1 MDTIHFLFSGF
12 QTALTLT
19 NIGAAALGAVL
30 GIIVGAMPG
39 IGSLVGVAL
48 LLPLTYKFNP
58 TTAIIMLG
66 AIYYANMFGG
76 AFSAILINVPGDAPA
91 IMTSMDGYPLA
102 RKGQPGRALMTSNI
116 SSFFGGLIGMIILT
130 FLGPTLARFG
140 LKFGPAEMTTLMLVA
155 LSSISWLIEG
165 DVLKGLAVTCI
176 GIIIAT
182 IGISTNT
189 GSARYTFHVVQLLSG
204 INFIPMVVGFI
215 GLAQVFDL
223 LTKGDEQ
230 GELMVKKLSLADC
243 KLSRDD
249 VDRIK
254 YPILKGGFLGSLIG
268 FIPGAGATM
277 AAIVSYTIQKK
288 SKRNKEKL
296 GSGAVEG
303 IAACEA
309 ANNGAA
315 AGAFGPLLAL
325 GIPGS
330 GTTAVL
336 LGGLMLWG
344 LEPGPRLF
352 TDHADFAW
360 GLVSSLYI
368 SNLIALGIALLAIP
382 FIMKV
387 ICIPNRILIPSIVV
401 ICFVGAYASTNSMWG
416 VLIMI
421 IGGVLGYF
429 FKRFGYAAS
438 PMLLASILSVT
449 FEVNLR
455 RALTISGGSLGIFV
469 QKPLSAIF
477 LAIFV
482 ILMFSPILKKVFAR
496 KVFGSKPAETEK
508 TAETD
513 EPAEAER

>member
-1 MDTIHFLFSGF
+1 METLSYLFSGF
-12 QTALTLT
+12 QTALTFQ
-19 NIGAAALGAVL
+19 NIGAAAFGAVL

-48 LLPLTYKFNP
+48 LLPLTYAFNP

-76 AFSAILINVPGDAPA
+76 AFSSILINVPGDAPA
-91 IMTSMDGYPLA
+91 IMTALDGYPLA
-102 RKGQPGRALMTSNI
+102 RKGKPGKALMTSNI
-116 SSFFGGLIGMIILT
+116 ASFAGGLLGMIVLTFFG
-130 FLGPTLARFG
+130 PALAQFG

-165 DVLKGLAVTCI
+165 DVMKGLAATCI
-176 GIIIAT
+176 GILIST

-189 GSARYTFHVVQLLSG
+189 SAARYPFGVVHLLSG
-204 INFIPMVVGFI
+204 INFIPLVVGFI
-215 GLAQVFDL
+215 GMAQVFNLLGQQERENDL
-223 LTKGDEQ
+223 V
-230 GELMVKKLSLADC
+230 VKKLGIKDC
-243 KLSRDD
+243 RLDKEDVSRM
-249 VDRIK
+249 VEPTIR
-254 YPILKGGFLGSLIG
+254 GGLLGSVIG

-277 AAIVSYTIQKK
+277 ASIVNYTIQKK

-296 GSGAVEG
+296 GTGAIEG
-303 IAACEA
+303 IAASEA

-336 LGGLMLWG
+336 LGGLMMWG
-344 LEPGPRLF
+344 LQPGPRLF
-352 TDHADFAW
+352 TDSPDFAW
-360 GLVSSLYI
+360 SLISSLYV
-368 SNLIALGIALLAIP
+368 SNIIALILALVMIP

-387 ICIPNRILIPSIVV
+387 ICIPNKILIPTITV
-401 ICFVGAYASTNSMWG
+401 ICFVGSYASTTSMWG

-421 IGGVLGYF
+421 IGGILGYVF
-429 FKRFGYAAS
+429 QRYGYSAS

-455 RALTISGGSLGIFV
+455 RALNISGGSLSIFV
-469 QKPLSAIF
+469 TKPLSLIF
-477 LAIFV
+477 LLIFV
-482 ILMFSPILKKVFAR
+482 GLLFSPVIKKAYR
-496 KVFGSKPAETEK
+496 KSKAQKAEK
-508 TAETD
+508 SA
-513 EPAEAER
+513 

>member
-1 MDTIHFLFSGF
+1 MSTLSYLLAGF
-12 QTALTLT
+12 QTALSLN
-19 NIGAAALGAVL
+19 NIGAAALGAML

-48 LLPLTYKFNP
+48 LLPLTYSFNP

-66 AIYYANMFGG
+66 AIYYSNMFGG

-102 RKGQPGRALMTSNI
+102 RKGQPGKALMTSNI
-116 SSFFGGLIGMIILT
+116 SSFFGGLIGMVILT
-130 FLGPTLARFG
+130 FLGPSLARFG

-165 DVLKGLAVTCI
+165 DVLKGIAATCL
-176 GIIIAT
+176 GILIAT
-182 IGISTNT
+182 VGISTNT

-204 INFIPMVVGFI
+204 INFIPLVVGFI
-215 GLAQVFDL
+215 GMAQVFDL
-223 LTKGDEQ
+223 LTQNETQ
-230 GELMVKKLSLADC
+230 NELVVKKLSFSDC
-243 KLSRDD
+243 KVSKDD
-249 VDRIK
+249 MKRMAP
-254 YPILKGGFLGSLIG
+254 PIVRSGLLGSIIG

-277 AAIVSYTIQKK
+277 ASIVSYTIQKK

-296 GSGAVEG
+296 GTGAIEG
-303 IAACEA
+303 IAASES
-309 ANNGAA
+309 ANNAAA

-336 LGGLMLWG
+336 LGGLMMWG

-352 TDHADFAW
+352 VDNAEFAW
-360 GLVSSLYI
+360 GLISSLYI
-368 SNLIALGIALLAIP
+368 SNIIALTIALVTIP

-387 ICIPNRILIPSIVV
+387 ICIPNKILIPSIVV
-401 ICFVGAYASTNSMWG
+401 ICFVGAYASTTSMWG

-421 IGGVLGYF
+421 IGGILGYVF
-429 FKRFGYAAS
+429 RRFKYSAS

-455 RALTISGGSLGIFV
+455 RALIVSGGSLSIFV
-469 QKPLSAIF
+469 QKPLSLVFLLVF
-477 LAIFV
+477 LA
-482 ILMFSPILKKVFAR
+482 LMLSPLVKKAIR
-496 KVFGSKPAETEK
+496 KAKKA
-508 TAETD
+508 
-513 EPAEAER
+513 

>member
-1 MDTIHFLFSGF
+1 MGNLTYLLSGF
-12 QTALTLT
+12 QTAFSPV

-48 LLPLTYKFNP
+48 LLPMTYHFNP

-66 AIYYANMFGG
+66 AIYYSNMFGG

-102 RKGQPGRALMTSNI
+102 RKGKPGKALMAANI
-116 SSFFGGLIGMIILT
+116 SSFFGGLIGMVILT
-130 FLGPTLARFG
+130 FLGPTLARAG
-140 LKFGPAEMTTLMLVA
+140 LQFGPAEMTMLMLVA

-165 DVLKGLAVTCI
+165 NIMKGVAVTCI
-176 GIIIAT
+176 GILIAT

-189 GSARYTFHVVQLLSG
+189 AAARYTFGSIQLLSG
-204 INFIPMVVGFI
+204 VNFIPLVVGFI
-215 GLAQVFDL
+215 GMAQVFNLVSQEKRENDL
-223 LTKGDEQ
+223 IT
-230 GELMVKKLSLADC
+230 KKLSLTDC
-243 KLSRDD
+243 KMSREELSRM
-249 VDRIK
+249 K
-254 YPILKGGFLGSLIG
+254 GPIARGGLLGSIIG

-288 SKRNKEKL
+288 SKKNKEPL
-296 GSGAVEG
+296 GTGAIEG
-303 IAACEA
+303 IAASEA

-336 LGGLMLWG
+336 LGGLMMWG

-360 GLVSSLYI
+360 GLIASLYV
-368 SNLIALGIALLAIP
+368 SNIIALIVALVMIP
-382 FIMKV
+382 IIMRV
-387 ICIPNRILIPSIVV
+387 ICVPNEILIPSIVV
-401 ICFVGAYASTNSMWG
+401 ICFVGAYASTTSMWG

-421 IGGVLGYF
+421 VGGILGYIF
-429 FKRFGYAAS
+429 QRFGYSAS

-449 FEVNLR
+449 FEVNMR
-455 RALTISGGSLGIFV
+455 RALTISDGNPAIFV
-469 QKPLSAIF
+469 TKPLSLVFFLIF
-477 LAIFV
+477 L
-482 ILMFSPILKKVFAR
+482 LLLCSPVLKKLYR
-496 KVFGSKPAETEK
+496 KHHAAKET
-508 TAETD
+508 A
-513 EPAEAER
+513 AS

>member
-1 MDTIHFLFSGF
+1 METISLLLNGF
-12 QTALTLT
+12 QTALTLQ
-19 NIGAAALGAVL
+19 NMGAAALGAML

-48 LLPLTYKFNP
+48 LLPMTYSFNP

-66 AIYYANMFGG
+66 AIYYSNMFGG

-102 RKGQPGRALMTSNI
+102 RKGQPGKALMTSNI
-116 SSFFGGLIGMIILT
+116 SSFLGGLIGMVILT
-130 FLGPTLARFG
+130 FLGPSLARFG

-165 DVLKGLAVTCI
+165 DVLKGVAATCI
-176 GIIIAT
+176 GILIAT
-182 IGISTNT
+182 VGISTNT
-189 GSARYTFHVVQLLSG
+189 GSARYTFHVIQLLSG
-204 INFIPMVVGFI
+204 INFIPLVVGFI
-215 GLAQVFDL
+215 GMAQVFDL
-223 LTKGDEQ
+223 LTQDERSGD
-230 GELMVKKLSLADC
+230 LLVKKLTFADC
-243 KLSRDD
+243 KVTKEDLGRMTTP
-249 VDRIK
+249 VLR
-254 YPILKGGFLGSLIG
+254 GGILGSLIG
-268 FIPGAGATM
+268 FVPGAGATM
-277 AAIVSYTIQKK
+277 ASIVSYTLQKK
-288 SKRNKEKL
+288 SKNKEPL
-296 GSGAVEG
+296 GTGAIEG

-336 LGGLMLWG
+336 LGGLMMWG

-352 TDHADFAW
+352 VDNADFAW
-360 GLVSSLYI
+360 GLISSLYV
-368 SNLIALGIALLAIP
+368 SNLIALAIALITIP

-387 ICIPNRILIPSIVV
+387 ICIPNRILIPSIVMV
-401 ICFVGAYASTNSMWG
+401 CFVGAYASTTSMWG

-421 IGGVLGYF
+421 IGGVLGYV
-429 FKRFGYAAS
+429 FKCFKYSAS

-455 RALTISGGSLGIFV
+455 RALIVSGGKLGIFV
-469 QKPLSAIF
+469 EKPLSLAF
-477 LAIFV
+477 LLVFV
-482 ILMFSPILKKVFAR
+482 VLMFSPLLKKAFAAW
-496 KVFGSKPAETEK
+496 KAKNATK
-508 TAETD
+508 
-513 EPAEAER
+513 

>member
-1 MDTIHFLFSGF
+1 MGNFTNLIAGF
-12 QTALTLT
+12 HTALSIS

-39 IGSLVGVAL
+39 VGSLVGVAL
-48 LLPLTYKFNP
+48 LLPLTYHFNP

-102 RKGQPGRALMTSNI
+102 RKGKPGKALMTANV
-116 SSFFGGLIGMIILT
+116 SSFFGGLIGMVILT
-130 FLGPTLARFG
+130 FMGPTLARAG
-140 LKFGPAEMTTLMLVA
+140 LKFGPAEMTMLMLVA

-165 DVLKGLAVTCI
+165 NVFKGLAVTCI
-176 GIIIAT
+176 GILIST

-189 GSARYTFHVVQLLSG
+189 AHARYTFGSVQLLSG
-204 INFIPMVVGFI
+204 INFIPLVVGFI
-215 GLAQVFDL
+215 GMAQVFNLVGQAEREND
-223 LTKGDEQ
+223 
-230 GELMVKKLSLADC
+230 MVVKRLGLADC
-243 KLSRDD
+243 KLSKEDIS
-249 VDRIK
+249 RISG
-254 YPILKGGFLGSLIG
+254 PIARGGLLGSVIG

-288 SKRNKEKL
+288 NKNNKEKL
-296 GSGAVEG
+296 GTGAIEG
-303 IAACEA
+303 IAASES

-336 LGGLMLWG
+336 LGGLMMWG

-360 GLVSSLYI
+360 GLISSLFI
-368 SNLIALGIALLAIP
+368 SNLIALAIALVMIP
-382 FIMKV
+382 MIMKV
-387 ICIPNRILIPSIVV
+387 ICIPNKILIPSIVV

-416 VLIMI
+416 VLVMI
-421 IGGVLGYF
+421 VGGILGYLF
-429 FKRFGYAAS
+429 QRFGYSAS
-438 PMLLASILSVT
+438 PMLLASILAVT

-455 RALTISGGSLGIFV
+455 RALTISGGS
-469 QKPLSAIF
+469 P
-477 LAIFV
+477 AIFV
-482 ILMFSPILKKVFAR
+482 TKPLALIFFLIFVVLLCSPMIKKAYR
-496 KVFGSKPAETEK
+496 KNHAPKAES
-508 TAETD
+508 
-513 EPAEAER
+513 EA

>member
-1 MDTIHFLFSGF
+1 MSTISYLLSGF
-12 QTALTLT
+12 QTALSFT
-19 NIGAAALGAVL
+19 NIGAAALGALL

-48 LLPLTYKFNP
+48 LLPLTYSFNP

-66 AIYYANMFGG
+66 AIYYSNMFGG

-102 RKGQPGRALMTSNI
+102 RRGQPGKALMASNI
-116 SSFFGGLIGMIILT
+116 SSFLGGLIGMVILT
-130 FLGPTLARFG
+130 FLGPSLARFG

-165 DVLKGLAVTCI
+165 NVLKGIVATCL
-176 GIIIAT
+176 GILIAT
-182 IGISTNT
+182 VGISTNT

-204 INFIPMVVGFI
+204 INFIPLVVGFI
-215 GLAQVFDL
+215 GMAQVFDL
-223 LTKGDEQ
+223 LTQ
-230 GELMVKKLSLADC
+230 GESQNELVVKKLSLADC
-243 KLSRDD
+243 KISGDD
-249 VDRIK
+249 MKRMGP
-254 YPILKGGFLGSLIG
+254 PIVRSGLLGSIIG

-277 AAIVSYTIQKK
+277 ASIVSYTIQKK
-288 SKRNKEKL
+288 SKKNKEKL
-296 GSGAVEG
+296 GTGAIEG
-303 IAACEA
+303 IAASES
-309 ANNGAA
+309 ANNAAA

-336 LGGLMLWG
+336 LGGLMMWG

-352 TDHADFAW
+352 VDNGEFAW
-360 GLVSSLYI
+360 GLISSLYI
-368 SNLIALGIALLAIP
+368 SNLIALAIALITIP

-387 ICIPNRILIPSIVV
+387 ICIPNKILIPSIVV
-401 ICFVGAYASTNSMWG
+401 ICFVGAYSSTTSMWG

-421 IGGVLGYF
+421 VGGILGYVF
-429 FKRFGYAAS
+429 RRFQYSAS

-455 RALTISGGSLGIFV
+455 RALIVSGGSLSIFV
-469 QKPLSAIF
+469 QKPLSLMFLLIF
-477 LAIFV
+477 LG
-482 ILMFSPILKKVFAR
+482 LMFSPLIKKAFR
-496 KVFGSKPAETEK
+496 KVKKA
-508 TAETD
+508 
-513 EPAEAER
+513 